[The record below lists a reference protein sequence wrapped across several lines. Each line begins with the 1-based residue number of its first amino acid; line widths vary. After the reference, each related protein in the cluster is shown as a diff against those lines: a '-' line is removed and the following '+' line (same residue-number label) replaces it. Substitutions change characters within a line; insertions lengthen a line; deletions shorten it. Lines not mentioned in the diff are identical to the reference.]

1 MLVDKELVDAQILDL
16 TSVVLLWILDLVL
29 EEDVTYKIGQSPHN
43 TLTDMIEYSKTNA
56 NRHIVGNSMIC
67 QVPINV

>member
-1 MLVDKELVDAQILDL
+1 MDAQILDL

-29 EEDVTYKIGQSPHN
+29 EEDVTYKIGQNHHN
-43 TLTDMIEYSKTNA
+43 TLTDMIEYLKTNA